1 MAGFL
6 SQNQINKINSLTDKL
21 HDTFA
26 RTITVY
32 KNAKQTL
39 IASNDNW
46 NALYNRTNTGST
58 SSVEYT
64 ISSET
69 FEARIYYDNMDT
81 SYLTDDGP
89 GEQAGT
95 QNKVVVAD
103 GVVRIVVNED
113 GYNYINEAR
122 RVEFDGSKFI
132 IENIFELFWK
142 FDLKVL
148 IYLGLSIGL
157 VTLVLIL
164 LTNIKYLN
172 PKVYPLIRNQ

>member
-6 SQNQINKINSLTDKL
+6 SQNQINKIRTLNDTL
-21 HDTFA
+21 HTTFA

-32 KNAKQTL
+32 KNAKTTL

-46 NALYNRTNTGST
+46 NALYGRTNTGSD

-64 ISSET
+64 IASQE
-69 FEARIYYDNMDT
+69 FQARIYYDNMDT

-95 QNKVVVAD
+95 QNKVVTAD
-103 GVVRIVVNED
+103 GVVRIIVNED

-122 RVEFDGSKFI
+122 RVEFDGTQFI
-132 IENIFELFWK
+132 IESDGKPRGLTSNQFYEFELSP
-142 FDLKVL
+142 VE
-148 IYLGLSIGL
+148 S
-157 VTLVLIL
+157 
-164 LTNIKYLN
+164 
-172 PKVYPLIRNQ
+172 P